1 MVVGTIVSSGKE
13 TEREDSGQF
22 FRVAP
27 TGFPDRSNMRC
38 NEKESRDLIPD
49 IKQNTHIFR

>member
-27 TGFPDRSNMRC
+27 TGFTDRSNMRC